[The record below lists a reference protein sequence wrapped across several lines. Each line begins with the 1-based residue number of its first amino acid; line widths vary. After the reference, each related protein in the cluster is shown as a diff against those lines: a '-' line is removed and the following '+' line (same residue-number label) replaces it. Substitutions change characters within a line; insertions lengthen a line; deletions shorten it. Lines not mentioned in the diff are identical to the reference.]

1 MKTLNRHEVERII
14 EYVTNQNDRDGDLPD
29 WDYWRDSGTVNCWLA
44 DGWLLQVGHSYPI
57 IALENRDE
65 GKAATGEPANEETAV
80 TFIGAAIVNPSA
92 ALAHLRGQEQTLS
105 YSSSTIIDEENG
117 RAVSHFDF
125 GSNANE
131 ETA

>member
-1 MKTLNRHEVERII
+1 MTTLNRNEVERII
-14 EYVTNQNDRDGDLPD
+14 EHVTNQTDRSDDLAD
-29 WDYWRDSGTVNCWLA
+29 WHYWRDSGNVNCWLA

-57 IALENRDE
+57 IALQNRDE
-65 GKAATGEPANEETAV
+65 GKAATGEPGNEETAV

-92 ALAHLRGQEQTLS
+92 ALDHLRGQEQTLS